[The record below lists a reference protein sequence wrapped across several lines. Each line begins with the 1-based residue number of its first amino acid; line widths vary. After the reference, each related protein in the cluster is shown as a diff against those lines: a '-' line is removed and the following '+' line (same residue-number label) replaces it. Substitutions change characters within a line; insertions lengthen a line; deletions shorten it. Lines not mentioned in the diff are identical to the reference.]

1 MKIHTG
7 IFLTAIVLFFGAC
20 TSTRR
25 VVTEEK
31 QTETPVVVHPPA
43 DYTPAQAASHYYLQG
58 VRMSGIYEDYPS
70 AAACFAS
77 ALDQDSLHA
86 PSYYELSNLHT
97 PLDLT
102 KALGYSLKANEI
114 DPDNIWFKQQLGRLY
129 ILTGNYGPA
138 RKVYDE
144 IVRLTPN
151 NPDNYRYLA
160 ALYDATGYSYAAI
173 TLLDS
178 AEVRFGFI
186 EELASY
192 KRELLIQ
199 VGMTERAIAETQTLT
214 HNSPYDEQNF
224 IILGDLYTQ
233 TAQDSLA
240 VEAYRQ
246 ALSIDPESTEAL
258 MSLSDFY
265 RTRNDGTGFLSVT
278 KQLFSSNSLPLDKKL
293 TFFNDV
299 IKNPQFYQQHYFA
312 VNELVATLAIKY
324 AGNYEVAQLYAEH
337 LINSGDVSGAVAT
350 YKSALTDTSGIALYK
365 TIIDIESYLER
376 TDSVTLY
383 ADLALERFPGE
394 IELYFTK
401 GYGQYYMKQYDTAIE
416 TLSEGLPHAKN
427 DSIKSV
433 LYSSMGE
440 ISKAQDSLSGN
451 YVRYFERA
459 LKFDPENL
467 HAIYNY
473 SDYLVNAGD
482 NPEKA
487 LKNLKNDSLHSM
499 MLSSIGDM
507 YYQRDSISGDRTE
520 AYRYYEKALK
530 FDPDNIHALNNYSY
544 FMSLEDRNLDRALEM
559 SARVM
564 ELEPNNPTYI
574 DTYGWILYKLGRY
587 EDAKLALR
595 QAVTFD
601 AGASKE
607 LMIHYG
613 DILYE
618 LKEYFMASVYWK
630 KALEKGYDPAEVEE
644 RLQKIEGK

>member
-1 MKIHTG
+1 MKIRTG
-7 IFLTAIVLFFGAC
+7 ILLIAIVLFFGAC

-31 QTETPVVVHPPA
+31 QTGAPAVVHPPA

-58 VRMSGIYEDYPS
+58 VRMAGIYEDYPN

-86 PSYYELSNLHT
+86 PSYYELANIYF
-97 PLDLT
+97 PIEPE
-102 KALGYSLKANEI
+102 KALEYSLRANEI
-114 DPDNIWFKQQLGRLY
+114 EPDNIWFKQQLGRLY
-129 ILTGNYGPA
+129 IMTGNYGPG
-138 RKVYDE
+138 RLVYDE

-214 HNSPYDEQNF
+214 HNSPYDERNF
-224 IILGDLYTQ
+224 IILGDLYAQ
-233 TAQDSLA
+233 TTQDSLA
-240 VEAYRQ
+240 VNAYRQ
-246 ALSIDPESTEAL
+246 ALSINPESTEAL

-265 RTRNDGTGFLSVT
+265 RARNDGAGFLSVT
-278 KQLFSSNSLPLDKKL
+278 KQLFSSDALPLDKKL

-337 LINSGDVSGAVAT
+337 QINSGDVDGAVAT

-394 IELYFTK
+394 MELYFTK

-416 TLSEGLPHAKN
+416 TLSEALPYAKN

-459 LKFDPENL
+459 LKFYPENL

-473 SDYLVNAGD
+473 SDYLVNVGD

-487 LKNLKNDSLHSM
+487 LKNLKNDSIHSM

-507 YYQRDSISGDRTE
+507 YYQHDSLPNDRSK
-520 AYRYYEKALK
+520 AYSYYEKALK

-544 FMSLEDRNLDRALEM
+544 FLSLEDRDLERALAM
-559 SARVM
+559 IARVM

-630 KALEKGYDPAEVEE
+630 KALEKGYDPAEIEE